1 MSELN
6 LVIGPDPIF
15 RQKAVALLT
24 VDDRARKNANRMLE
38 ILREEKGVGIGANMV
53 GLLQRIIVL
62 DLPGTETEMP
72 LTMFNPEIVDQ
83 SEETH
88 VFEEASLSFPG
99 ASAKIERPA
108 KITVKYLD
116 QSGDEVILQADGF
129 LSTTIQHEIDY
140 LDGRLYFDHL
150 SRVKRDSLLRKYK
163 KMRK

>member
-1 MSELN
+1 MSELR
-6 LVIGPDPIF
+6 LVIGPDPVF
-15 RQKAVALLT
+15 RKKAETLEAIDAQALT
-24 VDDRARKNANRMLE
+24 NANRMLE

-62 DLPGTETEMP
+62 DLPGTDVEMP

-83 SEETH
+83 SDETH

-99 ASAKIERPA
+99 VSAKIERPA
-108 KITVKYLD
+108 EILVKYLD
-116 QSGDEVILQADGF
+116 QSGDEVMLQADGF
-129 LSTTIQHEIDY
+129 LSTTLQHEIDY